1 VRASLYIGGVW
12 IRQPKELNMKR
23 LLGLLLVMGMVGC
36 GGGDDAP
43 IPNHSQAKIEE
54 SPDQYLDEDPLVALK
69 KLGAKIERNSDGE
82 VVTVDLINNTQVT
95 DAGRLRT
102 AEAVSGF
109 VGHHVKTRGKIG
121 DASC

>member
-1 VRASLYIGGVW
+1 
-12 IRQPKELNMKR
+12 MKR
-23 LLGLLLVMGMVGC
+23 LLGLLLVIGMVGC